1 MMPRSHPSPSR
12 LDDTDRR
19 ILRAIQRDGRIT
31 NAALAD
37 EIGMAASPCLRRLK
51 ALEQDGVVAGYRAL
65 IDRRALGHGV
75 EAYAFVKL
83 AQSDPDWRTRLLDK
97 LKSFDEVVSCRAM
110 TGECDLLV
118 HIVADDIEAYGE
130 FAMQRLLTLPG
141 IADMRSSFVLATIKE
156 DKGWP
161 V

>member
-1 MMPRSHPSPSR
+1 MPSPARAASR

-19 ILRAIQRDGRIT
+19 ILRALQRNGRLS
-31 NAALAD
+31 NAALAE

-51 ALEQDGVVAGYRAL
+51 ALEERGVIAGYRAL

-75 EAYAFVKL
+75 EAYAFIKL
-83 AQSDPDWRTRLLDK
+83 AQSDPDWRTRLVEK
-97 LKSFDEVVSCRAM
+97 LKSFDEVISCQAM

-141 IADMRSSFVLATIKE
+141 IADMRSSFVLAAIKP
-156 DKGWP
+156 DRGWP

>member
-1 MMPRSHPSPSR
+1 MTLSPAHAI
-12 LDDTDRR
+12 DDTDRR
-19 ILRAIQRDGRIT
+19 ILRALQRNGRIT

-51 ALEQDGVVAGYRAL
+51 ALEEGGVIAGYRACVE
-65 IDRRALGHGV
+65 RRALGFGV

-83 AQSDPDWRTRLLDK
+83 AQSDPDWRTRLVEK
-97 LKSFDEVVSCRAM
+97 LQAFDEVVSCHAM

-118 HIVADDIEAYGE
+118 HIVARDIEAYGE

-141 IADMRSSFVLATIKE
+141 IADMRSSFVLSTIKP
-156 DKGWP
+156 DRGWP

>member
-1 MMPRSHPSPSR
+1 MTGTSKAPSR
-12 LDDTDRR
+12 LDETDRK
-19 ILRAIQRDGRIT
+19 ILRALQRNGRLT
-31 NAALAD
+31 NTALAE
-37 EIGMAASPCLRRLK
+37 EIGMAPSPCLRRLK
-51 ALEQDGVVAGYRAL
+51 ALEEDGVIAGYRAL
-65 IDRRALGHGV
+65 IDRRRLGHGV

-83 AQSDPDWRTRLLDK
+83 AQSDPDWRTRLIEK
-97 LKSFDEVVSCRAM
+97 LKAFDEVISCQAM

-141 IADMRSSFVLATIKE
+141 IADMRSSFVLATIKP
-156 DKGWP
+156 DQGWP

>member
-1 MMPRSHPSPSR
+1 MPASIKNAAA

-19 ILRAIQRDGRIT
+19 ILRALQRNGRIT
-31 NAALAD
+31 NTALAD

-51 ALEQDGVVAGYRAL
+51 ALEESGVVSGYRAL

-83 AQSDPDWRTRLLDK
+83 AQSDPDWRTRLVEK
-97 LKSFDEVVSCRAM
+97 LKAFDEVVSCQAM
-110 TGECDLLV
+110 TGECDLLI
-118 HIVADDIEAYGE
+118 HIVARDIEAYGE

-141 IADMRSSFVLATIKE
+141 IADMRSSFVLQTIKL

>member
-1 MMPRSHPSPSR
+1 MSSAGKSPSR
-12 LDDTDRR
+12 LDETDRR
-19 ILRAIQRDGRIT
+19 ILRALQRNGRLT

-51 ALEQDGVVAGYRAL
+51 ALEEDGVIAGYRAL
-65 IDRRALGHGV
+65 IDRRRLGHGV

-83 AQSDPDWRTRLLDK
+83 SQSDPDWRTRLVEK
-97 LKSFDEVVSCRAM
+97 LKSFEEVVSCQAM

-118 HIVADDIEAYGE
+118 HIVASDIEAYGE

-141 IADMRSSFVLATIKE
+141 IADMRSSFVLATIKP
-156 DKGWP
+156 DRGWP

>member
-1 MMPRSHPSPSR
+1 MPNSDDPPHR
-12 LDDTDRR
+12 LDETDRR
-19 ILRAIQRDGRIT
+19 ILRALQRNGRIT

-51 ALEQDGVVAGYRAL
+51 ALEDRGFITGYRAL
-65 IDRRALGHGV
+65 LDRRALGHGV

-83 AQSDPDWRTRLLDK
+83 SQSDPDWRTRLVERLQ
-97 LKSFDEVVSCRAM
+97 SFAEVISCRAM

-118 HIVADDIEAYGE
+118 HIVAEDIEAYGE

-141 IADMRSSFVLATIKE
+141 VADMRSSFVLATIKE
-156 DKGWP
+156 DRGWP

>member
-1 MMPRSHPSPSR
+1 MMPRTRPSPSR

-31 NAALAD
+31 NAALAE

-97 LKSFDEVVSCRAM
+97 LKSFEEVVSCQAM

>member
-1 MMPRSHPSPSR
+1 MPHSSKPAPR
-12 LDDTDRR
+12 LDETDRR
-19 ILRAIQRDGRIT
+19 ILRALQRDGRLT

-51 ALEQDGVVAGYRAL
+51 ALEQDGIIAGYRAL

-83 AQSDPDWRTRLLDK
+83 AQSDPDWRTRLVEK
-97 LKSFDEVVSCRAM
+97 LKSFDEVVSCQAM

-141 IADMRSSFVLATIKE
+141 IVDMRSSFVLATIKP
-156 DKGWP
+156 DRGWP

>member
-1 MMPRSHPSPSR
+1 MPHPGPSPSR
-12 LDDTDRR
+12 LDETDRR

-31 NAALAD
+31 NTALAD

-51 ALEQDGVVAGYRAL
+51 ALEQDGVVAGYRAR

-83 AQSDPDWRTRLLDK
+83 SQSDPDWRTRLLDK
-97 LKSFDEVVSCRAM
+97 LKSFDEVVSCQAM
-110 TGECDLLV
+110 TGECDLLL
-118 HIVADDIEAYGE
+118 HIVAKDIEAYGE

-141 IADMRSSFVLATIKE
+141 VADMRSSFVLATIKE

>member
-1 MMPRSHPSPSR
+1 MTRPHPLPSR
-12 LDDTDRR
+12 LDETDRR

-31 NAALAD
+31 NAALAE

-51 ALEQDGVVAGYRAL
+51 ALEEDGVITGYRAE
-65 IDRRALGHGV
+65 IDRRALSYGV

-83 AQSDPDWRTRLLDK
+83 TQSDPDWRTRLIEK
-97 LKSFDEVVSCRAM
+97 LQSFAEVISCHAM

-118 HIVADDIEAYGE
+118 HIVAGDIEAYGE

-141 IADMRSSFVLATIKE
+141 VADMRSSFVLSTIKK

>member
-1 MMPRSHPSPSR
+1 MPHSRPAPSR
-12 LDDTDRR
+12 LDETDRR

-31 NAALAD
+31 NAALAE

-51 ALEQDGVVAGYRAL
+51 ALEQDGVVAGYRAV

-83 AQSDPDWRTRLLDK
+83 SQSDPDWRTRLVEK
-97 LKSFDEVVSCRAM
+97 LKSFDEVVSCQAM

-141 IADMRSSFVLATIKE
+141 IADMRSSFVLATIKP

>member
-1 MMPRSHPSPSR
+1 MPHHPANPPR
-12 LDDTDRR
+12 LDETDRR
-19 ILRAIQRDGRIT
+19 ILRALQRNGRIT
-31 NAALAD
+31 NAALSE

-51 ALEQDGVVAGYRAL
+51 ALEEDGIIAGYRAEL
-65 IDRRALGHGV
+65 DRRALGHGV

-83 AQSDPDWRTRLLDK
+83 SQSDPDWRTRLVEK
-97 LKSFDEVVSCRAM
+97 LKSFEEVISCQAM

-141 IADMRSSFVLATIKE
+141 VADMRSSFVLATIKADE
-156 DKGWP
+156 GWP

>member
-1 MMPRSHPSPSR
+1 MPHHAARPSR
-12 LDDTDRR
+12 LDETDRR
-19 ILRAIQRDGRIT
+19 ILRALQRNGRIT
-31 NAALAD
+31 NAALSE

-51 ALEQDGVVAGYRAL
+51 ALEEDGIITGYRAEL
-65 IDRRALGHGV
+65 DRRALGHGV

-83 AQSDPDWRTRLLDK
+83 SQSDPDWRTRLVEK
-97 LKSFDEVVSCRAM
+97 LKSFEEVISCQAM

-141 IADMRSSFVLATIKE
+141 VADMRSSFVLATIKANE
-156 DKGWP
+156 GWP

>member
-1 MMPRSHPSPSR
+1 MPRTRPSPSR

-31 NAALAD
+31 NAALAE

-97 LKSFDEVVSCRAM
+97 LKSFDEVVSCQAM

>member
-1 MMPRSHPSPSR
+1 MPHSRPEPSR
-12 LDDTDRR
+12 LDETDRR

-31 NAALAD
+31 NAALAE

-51 ALEQDGVVAGYRAL
+51 ALEQDGVVAGYRAV

-83 AQSDPDWRTRLLDK
+83 SQSDPDWRTRLVEK
-97 LKSFDEVVSCRAM
+97 LKSFDEVVSCQAM

-118 HIVADDIEAYGE
+118 HIVAVDIEAYGE

-141 IADMRSSFVLATIKE
+141 IADMRSSFVLATIKP

>member
-1 MMPRSHPSPSR
+1 MTGTSKAPSR
-12 LDDTDRR
+12 LDETDRK
-19 ILRAIQRDGRIT
+19 ILRALQRNGRLT
-31 NAALAD
+31 NTALAE
-37 EIGMAASPCLRRLK
+37 EIGMAPSPCLRRLK
-51 ALEQDGVVAGYRAL
+51 ALEEDGVIAGYRAL
-65 IDRRALGHGV
+65 IDRRRLGHGV

-83 AQSDPDWRTRLLDK
+83 AQSDPDWRTRLIEK
-97 LKSFDEVVSCRAM
+97 LKAFDEVISCQAM

-141 IADMRSSFVLATIKE
+141 IADMRSSFVLATIKP
-156 DKGWP
+156 DRGWP

>member
-1 MMPRSHPSPSR
+1 MPHHPANPSR
-12 LDDTDRR
+12 LDETDRR
-19 ILRAIQRDGRIT
+19 ILRALQRNGRIT
-31 NAALAD
+31 NAALSE

-51 ALEQDGVVAGYRAL
+51 ALEEDGIITGYRAEL
-65 IDRRALGHGV
+65 DRRALGHGV

-83 AQSDPDWRTRLLDK
+83 SQSDPDWRTRLVEK
-97 LKSFDEVVSCRAM
+97 LKSFEEVISCQAM

-141 IADMRSSFVLATIKE
+141 VADMRSSFVLATIKADE
-156 DKGWP
+156 GWP

>member
-1 MMPRSHPSPSR
+1 MPHHPASPPR
-12 LDDTDRR
+12 LDETDRR
-19 ILRAIQRDGRIT
+19 ILRTLQRNGRIT
-31 NAALAD
+31 NAALSE

-51 ALEQDGVVAGYRAL
+51 ALEEDGIITGYRAEL
-65 IDRRALGHGV
+65 DRRALGHGV

-83 AQSDPDWRTRLLDK
+83 SQSDPDWRTRLVEK
-97 LKSFDEVVSCRAM
+97 LKSFEEVISCQAM

-141 IADMRSSFVLATIKE
+141 VADMRSSFVLATIKP

>member
-1 MMPRSHPSPSR
+1 MPHHAANPSR
-12 LDDTDRR
+12 LDETDRR
-19 ILRAIQRDGRIT
+19 ILRALQRNGRIT
-31 NAALAD
+31 NAALSE

-51 ALEQDGVVAGYRAL
+51 ALEEDGIITGYRAKL
-65 IDRRALGHGV
+65 DRRALGHGV

-83 AQSDPDWRTRLLDK
+83 SQSDPDWRTRLVEK
-97 LKSFDEVVSCRAM
+97 LKSFEEVISCQAM

-141 IADMRSSFVLATIKE
+141 VADMRSSFVLATIKPDE
-156 DKGWP
+156 GWP

>member
-1 MMPRSHPSPSR
+1 MPHHPANPSR
-12 LDDTDRR
+12 LDETDRR
-19 ILRAIQRDGRIT
+19 ILRALQRNGRIT
-31 NAALAD
+31 NAALSE

-51 ALEQDGVVAGYRAL
+51 ALEEDGVITGYRAEL
-65 IDRRALGHGV
+65 DRRALGHGV

-83 AQSDPDWRTRLLDK
+83 SQSDPDWRTRLVEK
-97 LKSFDEVVSCRAM
+97 LKSFEEVVSCRAM

-141 IADMRSSFVLATIKE
+141 VADMRSSFVLATIKADE
-156 DKGWP
+156 GWP

>member
-1 MMPRSHPSPSR
+1 MLHHAAKPAR
-12 LDDTDRR
+12 LDETDRR
-19 ILRAIQRDGRIT
+19 ILRTLQRNGRIT

-51 ALEQDGVVAGYRAL
+51 ALEEDGFITGYRARL
-65 IDRRALGHGV
+65 DRRALGHGV

-83 AQSDPDWRTRLLDK
+83 SQSDPDWRTKLVEK
-97 LKSFDEVVSCRAM
+97 LKSFEEVISCQAM

-141 IADMRSSFVLATIKE
+141 VADMRSSFVLATIKE
-156 DKGWP
+156 DQGWP

>member
-1 MMPRSHPSPSR
+1 MPHQHRPPPR

-31 NAALAD
+31 NAALAE

-51 ALEQDGVVAGYRAL
+51 ALEQDGIVAGYRAL

-83 AQSDPDWRTRLLDK
+83 SQSDPDWRTRLVEK
-97 LKSFDEVVSCRAM
+97 LQSFEEVVSCHAM

-141 IADMRSSFVLATIKE
+141 VADMRSSFVLATIKE

>member
-1 MMPRSHPSPSR
+1 MPHMHPSPSR

-31 NAALAD
+31 NAALAE

-51 ALEQDGVVAGYRAL
+51 ALEEDGIITGYRAM

-83 AQSDPDWRTRLLDK
+83 TQSDPDWRTRLIEK
-97 LKSFDEVVSCRAM
+97 LQILR
-110 TGECDLLV
+110 
-118 HIVADDIEAYGE
+118 
-130 FAMQRLLTLPG
+130 R
-141 IADMRSSFVLATIKE
+141 R
-156 DKGWP
+156 
-161 V
+161 

>member
-1 MMPRSHPSPSR
+1 MPHTASKPSR
-12 LDDTDRR
+12 FDETDRR
-19 ILRAIQRDGRIT
+19 ILRTIQRNGRIT

-51 ALEQDGVVAGYRAL
+51 ALEEAGIVAGYRAVL
-65 IDRRALGHGV
+65 DRRALGHGV

-83 AQSDPDWRTRLLDK
+83 SQSDPDWRTRLVEK
-97 LKSFDEVVSCRAM
+97 LKAFEEVISCQAM

-141 IADMRSSFVLATIKE
+141 IADMRSSFVLATIKP

>member
-1 MMPRSHPSPSR
+1 MMPHHPANPSR
-12 LDDTDRR
+12 LDETDRR
-19 ILRAIQRDGRIT
+19 ILRALQRNGRIT
-31 NAALAD
+31 NAALSE

-51 ALEQDGVVAGYRAL
+51 ALEEDGIITGYRAEL
-65 IDRRALGHGV
+65 DRRALGHGV

-83 AQSDPDWRTRLLDK
+83 SQSDPDWRTRLVEK
-97 LKSFDEVVSCRAM
+97 LKSFEEVISCQAM

-141 IADMRSSFVLATIKE
+141 VADMRSSFVLATIKADE
-156 DKGWP
+156 GWP

>member
-1 MMPRSHPSPSR
+1 MPHTATKPSR
-12 LDDTDRR
+12 FDETDRR
-19 ILRAIQRDGRIT
+19 ILRAIQRNGRIT

-51 ALEQDGVVAGYRAL
+51 ALEEAGIVAGYRAVL
-65 IDRRALGHGV
+65 DRRALGHGV

-83 AQSDPDWRTRLLDK
+83 SQSDPDWRTRLVEK
-97 LKSFDEVVSCRAM
+97 LKAFEEVISCQAM

-141 IADMRSSFVLATIKE
+141 IADMRSSFVLATIKP